1 MMCTIKLNMS
11 KNDAARENARDMPMW
26 ALKFAAVRAT
36 RVRRKSLMRRNRRTS
51 LKRRGTLENPAT
63 SLIKGEIHWYG
74 REDSTSVKKEVFR
87 YRRAM
92 TEPRVSSTCA
102 GCYKKTLWEEGL
114 RWMLQKKR
122 CGKRVL
128 HHGARGVLAIEGG
141 PEVEDDVQQEHYV
154 NEKIKVVCPRRFVVD
169 S

>member
-1 MMCTIKLNMS
+1 
-11 KNDAARENARDMPMW
+11 
-26 ALKFAAVRAT
+26 
-36 RVRRKSLMRRNRRTS
+36 MRRNRRTS

-74 REDSTSVKKEVFR
+74 REDSTSVKKEVFK
-87 YRRAM
+87 YRSAM
-92 TEPRVSSTCA
+92 TEPRVSSTCS
-102 GCYKKTLWEEGL
+102 GCY
-114 RWMLQKKR
+114 KKR
-122 CGKRVL
+122 CGKRVS

-141 PEVEDDVQQEHYV
+141 PEVEDDVQQEHNV